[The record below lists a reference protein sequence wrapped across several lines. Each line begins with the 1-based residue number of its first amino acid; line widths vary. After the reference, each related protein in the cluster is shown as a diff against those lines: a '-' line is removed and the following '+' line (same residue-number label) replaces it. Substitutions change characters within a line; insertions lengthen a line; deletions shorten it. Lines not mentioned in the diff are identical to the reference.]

1 MTQHSGL
8 DVLHIAAFSDGATGG
23 NPAGVVITER
33 LPEASLMQQI
43 AAELGYSET
52 VFAAPAE
59 AGWRVRYFAPAAEVP
74 FCGHATIALG
84 AALAL
89 REGDGEFELQ
99 LNQARI
105 TVQGHAGSPMCA
117 SLQSPPTR
125 SRPATDA
132 EVAQA
137 LQLFGLSVDDLDTTL
152 LPAVMHAGVDH
163 LLLLLRQRDRLARMD
178 YDLEQGRALMQAR
191 GWTTMMLAWAETPQR
206 FHVRNAFAIGGV
218 LEDPATGAAAA
229 ALAGHLRSVAWPHG
243 GHIAIVQ
250 GEDMGMRSILAADI
264 SPEAG
269 ASIRVSGDARLMKV

>member
-8 DVLHIAAFSDGATGG
+8 EVLHIAAFSDGATGG
-23 NPAGVVITER
+23 NPAGVVITEQ
-33 LPEASLMQQI
+33 LPEASLMQQL

-52 VFAAPAE
+52 VFAAPAG

-89 REGDGEFELQ
+89 REGDGVFDLQ

-105 TVQGHAGSPMCA
+105 TVQGQGGATMRA

-125 SRPATDA
+125 SRPTADA
-132 EVAQA
+132 ELQQA
-137 LQLFGLSVDDLDTTL
+137 LRLFGLTMDDLDASL
-152 LPAVMHAGVDH
+152 PPAVMHAGVDH
-163 LLLLLRQRDRLARMD
+163 LLLVLKQRSRLARMD

-229 ALAGHLRSVAWPHG
+229 ALAGHLRSVGWPHG

-250 GEDMGMRSILAADI
+250 GEDMGMRSLLEADI
-264 SPEAG
+264 SAEAG
-269 ASIRVSGDARLMKV
+269 ASVRVSGDTRLMKV

>member
-1 MTQHSGL
+1 MTQHAGL
-8 DVLHIAAFSDGATGG
+8 EVLHIAAFSDGASGG
-23 NPAGVVITER
+23 NPAGVVITEQ
-33 LPEASLMQQI
+33 LPEASLMQRI

-59 AGWRVRYFAPAAEVP
+59 PGWRVRYFAPAAEVP

-89 REGDGEFELQ
+89 REGDGVFELQ

-105 TVQGHAGSPMCA
+105 SVEGQAGNPMRA

-132 EVAQA
+132 EVQQA
-137 LQLFGLSVDDLDTTL
+137 LLLFGLSTGDLDGAL
-152 LPAVMHAGVDH
+152 PPAVMHGGVDH
-163 LLLLLRQRDRLARMD
+163 LLLVLKQRDRLARMG
-178 YDLEQGRALMQAR
+178 YDLEQGRKLMKAQ
-191 GWTTMMLAWAETPQR
+191 GWTTIMLAWAETPQH

-229 ALAGHLRSVAWPHG
+229 ALAGHLRSVNWPHG

-250 GEDMGMRSILAADI
+250 GEDMGMRSCLAADI
-264 SPEAG
+264 GTQAG
-269 ASIRVSGDARLMKV
+269 ESIRVSGQARLMEI